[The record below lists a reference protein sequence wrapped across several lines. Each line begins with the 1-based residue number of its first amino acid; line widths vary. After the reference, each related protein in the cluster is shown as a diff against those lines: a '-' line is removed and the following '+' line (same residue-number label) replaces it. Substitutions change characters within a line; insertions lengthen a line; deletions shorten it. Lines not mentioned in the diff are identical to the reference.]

1 MTEDEEIMHIDDST
15 VIDVV
20 VDGLSVT
27 AFFMGGV
34 SIEEMEAGG
43 VHPGLF
49 DIAMSAPDVG
59 TANVI
64 FALLNSMREQDICVS
79 VVVLESGTVQVSEPA
94 SGKTLRIVHN
104 AQT

>member
-1 MTEDEEIMHIDDST
+1 MNEDDEVMHIDEST

-20 VDGLSVT
+20 VDGLTVT
-27 AFFMGGV
+27 AYFMGGV

-49 DIAMSAPDVG
+49 DIAVTVPDVG
-59 TANVI
+59 TANIVS
-64 FALLNSMREQDICVS
+64 LLFNSLREQDIAVS
-79 VVVLESGTVQVSEPA
+79 VIVLESGTVEITEPDT
-94 SGKTLRIVHN
+94 GKTLRVVHN